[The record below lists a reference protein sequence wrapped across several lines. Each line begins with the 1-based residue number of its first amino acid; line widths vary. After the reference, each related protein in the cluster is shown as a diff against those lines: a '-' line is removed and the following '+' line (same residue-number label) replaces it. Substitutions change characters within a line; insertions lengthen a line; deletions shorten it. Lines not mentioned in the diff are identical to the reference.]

1 MADGNH
7 ANDEPTLFSA
17 HLSPHRS
24 LGPTGFTVL
33 LAAMCVV
40 SFAAGMAFLLIGAW
54 PVLGFFGLDV
64 LLLYWAFKI
73 NYARALAFEEF
84 AMTPSE
90 LKVRRVSH
98 RGEEAQWSFNPL
110 WVRLDRETH
119 EEFGIERLSLV
130 SRGRHLTIANFL
142 GPEEKARFA
151 SALTAALDTARRGVD
166 RN

>member
-7 ANDEPTLFSA
+7 GNDEPTLFSA

-24 LGPTGFTVL
+24 LGATGFTVL
-33 LAAMCVV
+33 LVAMCAV
-40 SFAAGMAFLLIGAW
+40 SFGAGVAFLMIGAW

-73 NYARALAFEEF
+73 NYARAAAFEEF

-98 RGEEAQWSFNPL
+98 RGEEMLWSFNPL

-130 SRGRHLTIANFL
+130 S
-142 GPEEKARFA
+142 
-151 SALTAALDTARRGVD
+151 
-166 RN
+166 